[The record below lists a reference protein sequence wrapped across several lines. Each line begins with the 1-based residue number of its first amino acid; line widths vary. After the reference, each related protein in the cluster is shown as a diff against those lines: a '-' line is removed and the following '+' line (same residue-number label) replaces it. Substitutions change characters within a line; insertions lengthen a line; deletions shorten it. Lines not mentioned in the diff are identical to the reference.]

1 MKGGRRRCDDKEGRD
16 PPPSL
21 PPPSPTPPLAAL
33 TGALVLFKL
42 DLEGVIAALDDDED
56 EDNEEEEGS
65 EFSSV
70 IIVVVVI
77 VDDDVPTFIIEK
89 DRERSH
95 VIVEPLDA

>member
-1 MKGGRRRCDDKEGRD
+1 MKGGRRRCDDKEGKD

-21 PPPSPTPPLAAL
+21 PSPSPTPPLAAL
-33 TGALVLFKL
+33 TGALVLLKL
-42 DLEGVIAALDDDED
+42 DLEGVIAALDDDNDDDD
-56 EDNEEEEGS
+56 EDGS

-70 IIVVVVI
+70 IVVAVI

-89 DRERSH
+89 DRERSL